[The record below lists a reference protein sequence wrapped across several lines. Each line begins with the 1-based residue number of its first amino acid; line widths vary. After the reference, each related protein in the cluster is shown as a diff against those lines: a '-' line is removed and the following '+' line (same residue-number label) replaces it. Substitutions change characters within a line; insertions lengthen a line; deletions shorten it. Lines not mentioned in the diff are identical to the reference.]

1 MSIVAVA
8 TINQGQPTH
17 EPSGLRVMDI
27 VCHAYAEG
35 LTAGDGLGHPPIGRQ
50 GLSAAV
56 NYCADRAC
64 DRDGVHCSGCRLSI
78 EAAGINSLDQW
89 LAQFATV
96 TATDAGLTLTPGGP
110 LPPATVPSL
119 DQLAR
124 TWQGEEVYY
133 LARRVHR
140 RMVKEASPRPKQMTE
155 GLECDGPVVLLVHPQ
170 MADNIGMVARAM
182 ANFGLDELRLVAPR
196 DGWPNEKARASASG
210 ANHVIDHASAY
221 PDLRQALSDMHWV
234 CATTARQRH
243 MDKPLLSPEQ
253 AAAELMARIERGERC
268 AILFGPE
275 RQGLESD
282 DIALADALVMAPVN
296 PRFASLN
303 LAQAVLLLAYEWLKV
318 ARRGTLG
325 RVTPKEQELLAGPR
339 PRGGPL
345 ATKHEVIGL
354 FEHLEA
360 ELDAAGFLKP
370 PEKRASMVR
379 NIRTLIQRME
389 PSEQEVRTLRG
400 IVAALTYRHRRDRGQ
415 P

>member
-1 MSIVAVA
+1 
-8 TINQGQPTH
+8 
-17 EPSGLRVMDI
+17 
-27 VCHAYAEG
+27 
-35 LTAGDGLGHPPIGRQ
+35 
-50 GLSAAV
+50 
-56 NYCADRAC
+56 
-64 DRDGVHCSGCRLSI
+64 
-78 EAAGINSLDQW
+78 
-89 LAQFATV
+89 
-96 TATDAGLTLTPGGP
+96 
-110 LPPATVPSL
+110 
-119 DQLAR
+119 
-124 TWQGEEVYY
+124 
-133 LARRVHR
+133 
-140 RMVKEASPRPKQMTE
+140 
-155 GLECDGPVVLLVHPQ
+155 

-182 ANFGLDELRLVAPR
+182 ANFGLDELRLVDPR
-196 DGWPNEKARASASG
+196 DGWPNEKARAAASG
-210 ANHVIDHASAY
+210 ANYVIDQATAY
-221 PDLRQALSDMHWV
+221 PDLAGAIAGLNWV

-253 AAAELMARIERGERC
+253 AATEMLGRIGRGERC

-303 LAQAVLLLAYEWLKV
+303 LAQAVLLMGYEWLKT

-325 RVTPKEQELLAGPR
+325 RVTPKEQAMAAGPR

-345 ATKHEVIGL
+345 ATKEQILGL
-354 FEHLEA
+354 FQHLES
-360 ELDAAGFLKP
+360 ELDVAGFLKP

-400 IVAALTYRHRRDRGQ
+400 IVAALTYRHRRRPDQ

>member
-1 MSIVAVA
+1 VSIVADA
-8 TINQGQPTH
+8 LLNPGQPTH
-17 EPSGLRVMDI
+17 AASGRRVIDI
-27 VCHAYAEG
+27 VRRAYAEG
-35 LTAGDGLGHPPIGRQ
+35 LAAGEAMGVPPIGRD

-64 DRDGVHCSGCRLSI
+64 DRDGAYCQGCRLAI
-78 EAAGINSLDQW
+78 EAKGLTTFDQY
-89 LAQFATV
+89 LAQFASV
-96 TATDAGLTLTPGGP
+96 TADESGLTLVPGGP
-110 LPPATVPSL
+110 LPALSAQSL
-119 DQLAR
+119 DHLAR
-124 TWQGEEVYY
+124 TWQGEEVFY

-140 RMVKEASPRPKQMTE
+140 RMIKAASPRPKQMT
-155 GLECDGPVVLLVHPQ
+155 GPDVDAGPVVVLVRPQ

-182 ANFGLDELRLVAPR
+182 ANFSLDELRLVDPR
-196 DGWPNEKARASASG
+196 DGWPNEKARAAASG
-210 ANHVIDHASAY
+210 ANDVIDQATAY
-221 PDLRQALSDMHWV
+221 PDLAGAIAGLNWV

-243 MDKPLLSPEQ
+243 MDKPLLSPDQ
-253 AAAELMARIERGERC
+253 AAAEMLGRIGRGERC

-303 LAQAVLLLAYEWLKV
+303 LAQAVLLMGYEWLKT
-318 ARRGTLG
+318 ARCGTLG
-325 RVTPKEQELLAGPR
+325 RVTPKEQAMAAGPR

-345 ATKHEVIGL
+345 ATKEQILGL
-354 FEHLEA
+354 FQHLES
-360 ELDAAGFLKP
+360 ELDVAGFLKP

-400 IVAALTYRHRRDRGQ
+400 IVAALTYRHRRRPDQ